1 MQFIIYL
8 CWHKTWVFVYI
19 FGRPIIYYEYFTY
32 PIQMKAQSQ
41 TQPSYA
47 LNFLI
52 GQQMAEKHCIS
63 KSIDCI
69 KKPRPPPTNPWSI
82 ASDMKIESDRWKNT
96 HQIEIGHLNCI
107 VMKMQKISHFC
118 IFALNILNKV
128 DSDHAYVQWIL
139 HLITY
144 NGFAGLGNQWD
155 TWVSWKKKHIYIY
168 TIYMSTLPL
177 LIQWG
182 VYKII
187 SK

>member
-1 MQFIIYL
+1 MSFCLYIRSTDHLLWIFYL
-8 CWHKTWVFVYI
+8 FHSNE
-19 FGRPIIYYEYFTY
+19 G
-32 PIQMKAQSQ
+32 
-41 TQPSYA
+41 
-47 LNFLI
+47 
-52 GQQMAEKHCIS
+52 S
-63 KSIDCI
+63 KSNTAKLCTELPDRATDGWKALYKQVHRLHK

-82 ASDMKIESDRWKNT
+82 TSDMKIESDRWKNT

-128 DSDHAYVQWIL
+128 DSDHAYVQWFL
-139 HLITY
+139 HLIKY
-144 NGFAGLGNQWD
+144 NCFAGLGNQWD

-168 TIYMSTLPL
+168 TIYMSTLPP
-177 LIQWG
+177 LIQLG